1 MVFVVKDR
9 LELESKFK
17 ERVQTVIR
25 YARTIENFGDL
36 IDPRTL
42 AHHCL
47 ESKPSLYVLSTFDR
61 EEKKRKL
68 SLQADLS
75 CSLYLRP

>member
-1 MVFVVKDR
+1 MVFAVKDR
-9 LELESKFK
+9 PELESKFK

-42 AHHCL
+42 TRHCL
-47 ESKPSLYVLSTFDR
+47 GLEPSLYVLSTLDR

-68 SLQADLS
+68 YFLIDLS
-75 CSLYLRP
+75 LFLRS